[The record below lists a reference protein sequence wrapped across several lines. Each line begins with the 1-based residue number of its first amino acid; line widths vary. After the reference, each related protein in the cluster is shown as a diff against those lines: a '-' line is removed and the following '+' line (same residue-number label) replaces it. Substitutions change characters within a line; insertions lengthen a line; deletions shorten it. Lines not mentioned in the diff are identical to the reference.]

1 MPIPSTPPPL
11 DRSTVF
17 RVRARE
23 SAHLFSIA
31 IGMLWRVGPRLLVSL
46 VAVLIGQALIV
57 PVQLA
62 LTQRGVDDVAASL
75 DHVSASRASTGS
87 PELWLVLLALT
98 LAVRSLM
105 TPFASLFQTLLGDRV
120 TAEVNAAVL
129 RAGNSWPGIRR
140 FEDPSFADDL
150 QAARTKAA
158 RGGLELV
165 SYGAQCGLAAF
176 TAVGITIVL
185 AGLHPWIPVVILGS
199 QLPGMAMEW
208 RFRDATAASLYT
220 QSPQAR
226 RLRYLRGLATDP
238 AVAKDVRL
246 AGAFGFLRRRY
257 LAIWTTAVGETAGLR
272 RRLAARMVLARV
284 LSSGVLV
291 AVYVVLVR
299 SAVEGHTT
307 IGGLVY
313 FGGAIVLL
321 TQALYLIGFNVGYLP
336 QVFSYLPS
344 LQRIL
349 DAGPDLVLPARP
361 TSMRAEPIA
370 GVAFEDVY
378 FTYPDTADAVLNGV
392 SFRLD
397 PGASLALVGHNGAG
411 KTTIVKLLLRLYD
424 PDAGRITFDG
434 TDIRDLDI
442 DEFRRRVGVIF
453 QDFGRYELTVGEN
466 IGLGDISR
474 AGDRA
479 RILEAARRGG
489 AADFVDNLPAGLD
502 TRLGISL
509 GGRDISGGQW
519 QRIAL
524 ARAFMADSQLLVLDE
539 PTAEL
544 DPRAEYEVFERFAE
558 LTAGRMTVLISH
570 RFSTVRMADRIVV
583 LEHGRVREEGTHD
596 ALLLAAGEYARM
608 FDIQASQYSSR
619 DPTDTGGHS

>member
-1 MPIPSTPPPL
+1 M
-11 DRSTVF
+11 VW
-17 RVRARE
+17 
-23 SAHLFSIA
+23 H
-31 IGMLWRVGPRLLVSL
+31 VGPGYLLTLVALLV
-46 VAVLIGQALIV
+46 GQSAIT

-62 LTQRGVDDVAASL
+62 FTQRGVDDLAVSL
-75 DHVSASRASTGS
+75 HLASTSATVSGR
-87 PELWLVLLALT
+87 PWLWLVLLALT
-98 LAVRSLM
+98 LAARSLM

-129 RAGNSWPGIRR
+129 RAGNSWPGIQR

-150 QAARTKAA
+150 HVARTKAA

-176 TAVGITIVL
+176 TAIGIAIVL
-185 AGLHPWIPVVILGS
+185 AGLSPWIPVAILVS

-208 RFRDATAASLYT
+208 RFRDATGSALYM

-246 AGAFGFLRRRY
+246 AGAFGFLRQRY
-257 LAIWTTAVGETAGLR
+257 LSIWTTTVGEIGGIR
-272 RRLAARMVLARV
+272 RRLATRMVLARL
-284 LSSGVLV
+284 LSSSVLV
-291 AVYVVLVR
+291 AVYVDLV
-299 SAVEGHTT
+299 HTAIDGRT
-307 IGGLVY
+307 SIGGLVY

-321 TQALYLIGFNVGYLP
+321 TQALYLIGFNAAYLP
-336 QVFSYLPS
+336 QVFGYLPS

-349 DAGPDLVLPARP
+349 DAGPDLPVAAPP
-361 TSMRAEPIA
+361 TAMRARATI

-378 FTYPDTADAVLNGV
+378 FTYPDARNPVLNGV
-392 SFRLD
+392 SFRLE
-397 PGASLALVGHNGAG
+397 PGASLALIGHNGAG
-411 KTTIVKLLLRLYD
+411 KTTIIKLLLRLYD

-442 DEFRRRVGVIF
+442 DEFRRRIGVIF

-466 IGLGDISR
+466 IGLGDVAQ

-479 RILEAARRGG
+479 RILEAAHRGG
-489 AADFVDNLPAGLD
+489 AADFIEELPDGLD
-502 TRLGISL
+502 TRLGRSL
-509 GGRDISGGQW
+509 GGREISGGQW

-524 ARAFMADSQLLVLDE
+524 SRAFMSDSELLVLDE

-558 LTAGRMTVLISH
+558 LTTGRMTVLVSH

-583 LEHGRVREEGTHD
+583 LEHGRVREEGTHI
-596 ALLLAAGEYARM
+596 ALMLADGEYARM
-608 FDIQASQYSSR
+608 FEVQASQYLTNVTTV
-619 DPTDTGGHS
+619 PGNKA